1 MKIVIAGG
9 GVVGLRIAEQLMNTH
24 SVVLIGPTQ
33 RDQTRLDRLD
43 IETLNGAITSPSTL
57 QAAGVAEAEVFV
69 ATSNEDEKN
78 IVACVAARRLGAHQ
92 VICFLNRRGFF
103 AVTDD
108 EAELAESLGIDAV
121 IRPAGQL
128 AEEIVRIVTVPGAL
142 DARSF
147 LGGRVQLQKFL
158 IDGESPLTAR
168 NVAQLKLPPGV
179 LLVMGHRDDRF
190 FLPRGDSR
198 FEDGDRVTVLGTPK
212 GLRRLQRYLL
222 DAKSRRKRGKALIV
236 GGGLV
241 GGAVAEGL
249 TQAGWTV
256 KVIENDRERCSEIAA
271 QLDCLVIHGD
281 GSDLELLEQ
290 EASDEPNALVAV
302 TSNDEKNLLISLLA
316 QHLGVPRVIT
326 RAERLVNERIFEKV
340 GVDVV
345 LSAKGTAI
353 RRVVS
358 DLIDNDEKHIAE
370 LEHGDFHVLDL
381 ELPPEFEPIRL
392 DRLNLP
398 RFAIIGAVFRGRT
411 VKIPKGRHVLEPGDH
426 LLLICHHER
435 ELELHAALRL
445 PPPDRM

>member
-9 GVVGLRIAEQLMNTH
+9 GVVGLRIAEQLMLAH
-24 SVVLIGPTQ
+24 SVILIGPTQ
-33 RDQTRLDRLD
+33 RDQARLDRLD
-43 IETLNGAITSPSTL
+43 IETVNGAITSPSALT
-57 QAAGVAEAEVFV
+57 AAGAGEADVFV

-78 IVACVAARRLGAHQ
+78 IVACVAARRLGATQ

-108 EAELAESLGIDAV
+108 EAELAESLGIDEV

-128 AEEIVRIVTVPGAL
+128 ADEIVRIVTVPGAL

-147 LGGRVQLQKFL
+147 LGGRVQLQKFML
-158 IDGESPLTAR
+158 DSDSPLTAR
-168 NVAQLKLPPGV
+168 MVAQLKLPVGV
-179 LLVMGHRDDRF
+179 LLVMGQRDERF

-198 FEDGDRVTVLGTPK
+198 FEVGDRVTVLGTPK

-222 DAKSRRKRGKALIV
+222 DSKALRKRGKALIV

-256 KVIENDRERCSEIAA
+256 KVIENDRARCSEIAA
-271 QLDCLVIHGD
+271 HLDCLVIHGD

-381 ELPPEFEPIRL
+381 ELPKDFVPVRV

-411 VKIPKGRHVLEPGDH
+411 VKIPKGKHVLEPGDH

-445 PPPDRM
+445 PPPDRL